1 MKLSILLSI
10 IWITASSQ
18 IYAALPGEELRPY
31 SGKIIRNITIT
42 RRNVFDDKIGEK
54 TRFYYRWGNSLH
66 YLTREKIIRQEL
78 LFNAGDTLDIDRV
91 VESQRNLRLKGF
103 LGDVD
108 IAAAPIGADSIDL
121 YLTTTDLWT
130 TKVEFYLDLAG
141 GNYSTA
147 VGATE
152 SNLLGSGKT
161 IQFSAEKGNDQSG
174 FFLYHF
180 DHRLLGTR
188 LALDLGY
195 SDYTFNREFTIN
207 LGRPQ
212 YSLSVPY
219 GFQLKILT
227 ARSRPRLFYRGEE
240 YFRYRQ
246 DKNIF
251 GAAGVYTLGRNTR
264 LSIITAYDYDGE
276 NFSEDIPNSPLNY
289 AIPPDEIMSYPS
301 LGIRVATIEYG
312 VEKYL
317 DSAGNDEDMAY
328 GTAFKYRF
336 GKSIHDLGADYIG
349 YFQYAAGQFLVKP
362 RSWLYIGGLDEVT
375 WWGHYGRSERIRH
388 ISRAAIYIKPA
399 VSHTLALSAMT
410 DFAWRQRNAYQ
421 VYLGGGN
428 GLRGYS
434 FYEFSGSKL
443 AVSNVEYKFYT
454 PFEIMTVK
462 LGAAVFCDLGNVWRQ
477 SEDIDLGE
485 LKSDI
490 GIGLRLGLTKSSTAR
505 VLSIDFARSLSD
517 SGYYIS
523 MSSAAT
529 FNLNFANIGE

>member
-1 MKLSILLSI
+1 MKFNFLISI
-10 IWITASSQ
+10 IWIITISVV
-18 IYAALPGEELRPY
+18 YAALPGEELMPY
-31 SGKIIRNITIT
+31 SGKIVRNITIT

-54 TRFYYRWGNSLH
+54 TKFYYRWGNTLH
-66 YLTREKIIRQEL
+66 YVTREKIVRQEL
-78 LFNAGDTLDIDRV
+78 LFSSGDTLNIERL

-103 LGDVD
+103 LGDIEISANPVGLDSVD
-108 IAAAPIGADSIDL
+108 LA
-121 YLTTTDLWT
+121 LTTTDLWT

-147 VGATE
+147 IGATE
-152 SNLLGSGKT
+152 SNLMGLGKM
-161 IQFSAEKGNDQSG
+161 IQFSAENGNDQSG
-174 FFLYHF
+174 FFLYYF
-180 DHRLLGTR
+180 DHRLFGSR

-195 SDYTFNREFTIN
+195 SDYTYNREFTFN
-207 LGRPQ
+207 LSRPQ
-212 YSLSVPY
+212 YALSVPY
-219 GFQLKILT
+219 GFQAKVLT
-227 ARSRPRLFYRGEE
+227 ARSRPRLFFRGEE

-246 DKNIF
+246 LKNIF
-251 GAAGVYTLGRNTR
+251 AVAGVYTLGRYSR
-264 LSIITAYDYDGE
+264 LSFIPGYDFE
-276 NFSEDIPNSPLNY
+276 EETFSEDIPDSPLNY

-301 LGIRVATIEYG
+301 LGIRAATIKYG

-317 DSAGNDEDMAY
+317 DTAGNDEDMAY
-328 GTAFKYRF
+328 GAALKYRF
-336 GKSIHDLGADYIG
+336 GKSIDALGADYIG
-349 YFQYAAGQFLVKP
+349 YFQYAAGQFLAKP
-362 RSWLYIGGLDEVT
+362 RDWLYIGGLDEVT
-375 WWGHYGRSERIRH
+375 WWGHNGRSERIRH

-399 VSHTLALSAMT
+399 ISHTLVLSAMT

-443 AVSNVEYKFYT
+443 AIGNFEYRFYT
-454 PFEIMTVK
+454 PLEIMTVK
-462 LGAAVFCDLGNVWRQ
+462 LGGAAFCDFGNVWRQ
-477 SEDIDLGE
+477 SENIDLKE

-505 VLSIDFARSLSD
+505 VLNIDFARSLSD

-523 MSSAAT
+523 MSSAAS